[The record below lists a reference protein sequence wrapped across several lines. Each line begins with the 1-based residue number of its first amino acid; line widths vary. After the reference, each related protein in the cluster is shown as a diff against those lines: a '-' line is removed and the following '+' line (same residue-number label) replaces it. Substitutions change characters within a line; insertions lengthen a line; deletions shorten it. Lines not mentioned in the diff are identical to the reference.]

1 MRERER
7 EHVWACVR
15 ERERACAR
23 VCARVRACD
32 VSPQTQPPR
41 RFSSHYHL
49 LPHLSQ
55 LSQTLLTVLEAS
67 GCRFQFVGVR
77 HHVVDYGGWHQALDY
92 GRRHVMA
99 YRGKRTDFIF
109 GVSHHVLA
117 LPLQV
122 YPTHVLALPL
132 QVYPTHDAV

>member
-15 ERERACAR
+15 ERERE
-23 VCARVRACD
+23 RVRAC
-32 VSPQTQPPR
+32 VRAFVRATYRHKPNPPAA
-41 RFSSHYHL
+41 SLHTIICSHTY
-49 LPHLSQ
+49 PK
-55 LSQTLLTVLEAS
+55 TLLTVLEAS

-122 YPTHVLALPL
+122 YPTH
-132 QVYPTHDAV
+132 DAV